1 MKEVIVSIVDSYIE
15 NKLREIKSY
24 INDKYAYLY
33 EDVYDNKMQIMFST
47 LHNLLI
53 VNFKE
58 MNSKLPTKNDTA
70 HFWAE
75 SSRNLLFAIDTIC
88 EVQQNLEESDL
99 SFDIDDYYKNLIE
112 KAKGFLNSTNGSE
125 IPSNMNKVNLYCT
138 KPIFIKRDSI
148 SLNHIGKQ
156 SHSDLKLIG
165 EGSYAKVFSYYDPVY
180 DRKFVLKRAFDDLTD
195 KEVKRFKQ
203 EFIQMHS
210 LNSPYIVEVFK
221 YDDKNKEYT
230 MEFMD
235 CSLFDYINKNNSSL
249 TMEYKKSIIIQILR
263 AFKYIHSKG
272 LLHRDISPKNIL
284 LKKYDDVL
292 VVKVSDFG
300 LVKVPDSNLT
310 TFNTEFKG
318 WFNDTELRTEGFVN
332 YKIIHETYALTR
344 LIYYVLTGETNIS
357 QIKKENL
364 RNFVYKGLSS
374 EQSKRYKSVDE
385 IIAAIREYNIF
396 R

>member
-1 MKEVIVSIVDSYIE
+1 MKEVTVSKVDSYIE
-15 NKLREIKSY
+15 NKLQEIKSY

-33 EDVYDNKMQIMFST
+33 EDVYDNKMQIIFST

-53 VNFKE
+53 VNFHE

-70 HFWAE
+70 YFWAE

-99 SFDIDDYYKNLIE
+99 AFDIDDYYKNLIE
-112 KAKGFLNSTNGSE
+112 KAKGFLNFTNGSV

-156 SHSDLKLIG
+156 SYSDLKLIG

-180 DRKFVLKRAFDDLTD
+180 DRKFVLKRAFDDLTY

-235 CSLFDYINKNNSSL
+235 CSLFDYIHKNNSSL
-249 TMEYKKSIIIQILR
+249 TMEYRKSIIIQILR

>member
-1 MKEVIVSIVDSYIE
+1 
-15 NKLREIKSY
+15 
-24 INDKYAYLY
+24 
-33 EDVYDNKMQIMFST
+33 
-47 LHNLLI
+47 
-53 VNFKE
+53 
-58 MNSKLPTKNDTA
+58 
-70 HFWAE
+70 
-75 SSRNLLFAIDTIC
+75 
-88 EVQQNLEESDL
+88 
-99 SFDIDDYYKNLIE
+99 
-112 KAKGFLNSTNGSE
+112 
-125 IPSNMNKVNLYCT
+125 MNKVNLYFT

-156 SHSDLKLIG
+156 SYSDLKLIG

-374 EQSKRYKSVDE
+374 EHSKRYKSVDE
-385 IIAAIREYNIF
+385 IIVAIREYNIF

>member
-1 MKEVIVSIVDSYIE
+1 MKEVTVSIVDSYIE
-15 NKLREIKSY
+15 NKLREINLY

-33 EDVYDNKMQIMFST
+33 EDVYDNKMRIMFST

-99 SFDIDDYYKNLIE
+99 AFDIDDYYKNLIE
-112 KAKGFLNSTNGSE
+112 KAKGFLDSTNGSV
-125 IPSNMNKVNLYCT
+125 IPSNMNKVNLYFT

-156 SHSDLKLIG
+156 SYSDLKLIG

-357 QIKKENL
+357 QIKK
-364 RNFVYKGLSS
+364 R
-374 EQSKRYKSVDE
+374 KSPKFCV
-385 IIAAIREYNIF
+385 
-396 R
+396 